1 MQAIAWHPRGMQ
13 PDGQAASEPS
23 PWTSPAAAF
32 RWDDG
37 QWAAETSAS
46 RTTRLVVLAVVV
58 GLFALVLALLAVSL
72 LVFGPVVVDLYR
84 VFH

>member
-13 PDGQAASEPS
+13 PDGRAASEPS